1 MNSIP
6 TMLFPIL
13 FKNIISAIT
22 GLIIAF
28 IFEWRTGLLGIIV
41 LPMMMSSGLLLMKY
55 FYENDVETKN
65 IYKLSSSV
73 VT

>member
-1 MNSIP
+1 MNSIS

-28 IFEWRTGLLGIIV
+28 IFEWRTGLLGVIV

>member
-1 MNSIP
+1 
-6 TMLFPIL
+6 MLFPIL

-28 IFEWRTGLLGIIV
+28 IFEWRTGLLGVIV